1 MQAAD
6 SGGGGGA
13 APAGLLFAHS
23 PSSRTTASS
32 SHLMFVVGEGG
43 HLFFASQ
50 VEPRR
55 QRQRCR
61 GLMIRGGIGWL
72 RWWEA
77 VGRLLQF
84 DYYVH

>member
-23 PSSRTTASS
+23 SSSRKMASL
-32 SHLMFVVGEGG
+32 SHLMVEVGEGG
-43 HLFFASQ
+43 HLFFTSQ

-55 QRQRCR
+55 QSR
-61 GLMIRGGIGWL
+61 GVSG
-72 RWWEA
+72 
-77 VGRLLQF
+77 VN
-84 DYYVH
+84 D

>member
-32 SHLMFVVGEGG
+32 SHLMLEVGEGG

-55 QRQRCR
+55 QRQRVLGVNDKGRHRMAEVVGGR
-61 GLMIRGGIGWL
+61 GSSSS
-72 RWWEA
+72 
-77 VGRLLQF
+77 V
-84 DYYVH
+84 